1 MSNLLNYHINNLI
14 LIWVSV
20 VFRISDDFINNRVIT
35 INHPNNKP
43 LKTSIFDYPLNST
56 AYQDGLTFL
65 LKPNEKSNY
74 YGTCKFWSFTVHSP
88 FELASS
94 YDVDTEIIDTHFG
107 TDVDVLITPEFIRT
121 DEALRSYEPK
131 KRDCYFEDERKLKF
145 FKVYTKQNCEFEC
158 FAGANFETNCKPFHV
173 PRDNESTVCDYRHE
187 YDIQFEKFYFDHDK
201 YNQLSK
207 CNCLAACNSVK
218 YKVQVFEKKRSGF
231 AKKQR
236 FMSIKLKNTDST
248 INFKMKDTDVIP
260 MIRHQPLTFVEFLAQ
275 SGGMMGLFAG
285 LSILS
290 VIETFYFFSFRIICN
305 ILKKF
310 NLN

>member
-1 MSNLLNYHINNLI
+1 
-14 LIWVSV
+14 
-20 VFRISDDFINNRVIT
+20 
-35 INHPNNKP
+35 
-43 LKTSIFDYPLNST
+43 LNST

-74 YGTCKFWSFTVHSP
+74 YDTCKFWSFIVHSP

-107 TDVDVLITPEFIRT
+107 TDVDVLITPEIIRT

-145 FKVYTKQNCEFEC
+145 FKDYTKRNCEFEC
-158 FAGANFETNCKPFHV
+158 FAGANFRSECKPFFV
-173 PRDNESTVCDYRHE
+173 PRDNDSIVCDYRRE
-187 YDIQFEKFYFDHDK
+187 YYVQFKKFFFDHD
-201 YNQLSK
+201 QFDELSK
-207 CNCLAACNSVK
+207 CNCLDACNSVK
-218 YKVQVFEKKRSGF
+218 YKVQVLERKRSGF
-231 AKKQR
+231 LKR
-236 FMSIKLKNTDST
+236 NWFLTIKLKNTDST

-260 MIRHQPLTFVEFLAQ
+260 MIRYQPSTFIEFLAQ
-275 SGGMMGLFAG
+275 SGGLMGLFAG

-305 ILKKF
+305 VMKRTYDEIFKKE
-310 NLN
+310 